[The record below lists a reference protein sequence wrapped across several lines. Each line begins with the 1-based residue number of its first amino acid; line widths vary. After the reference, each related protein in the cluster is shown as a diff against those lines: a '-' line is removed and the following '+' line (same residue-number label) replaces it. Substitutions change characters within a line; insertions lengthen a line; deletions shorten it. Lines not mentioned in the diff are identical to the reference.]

1 MAALFI
7 GHIPVL
13 LKPAHMLA
21 GVIAF
26 SQATLNTEKNSA
38 LVMPLPLVALL
49 NFLMASLKADLN
61 PEKGVLSRGRPS
73 GRSGAL

>member
-13 LKPAHMLA
+13 LKPARMLA

-38 LVMPLPLVALL
+38 LVMPLPPVALL
-49 NFLMASLKADLN
+49 NFHMASLKACLN
-61 PEKGVLSRGRPS
+61 PEKGFLSRGWPQWEE
-73 GRSGAL
+73 